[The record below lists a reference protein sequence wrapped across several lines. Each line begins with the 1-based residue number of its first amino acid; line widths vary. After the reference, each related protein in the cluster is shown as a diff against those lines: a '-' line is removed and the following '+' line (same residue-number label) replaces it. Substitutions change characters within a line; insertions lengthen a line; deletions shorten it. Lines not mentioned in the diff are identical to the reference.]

1 MVSKNYDVLNFLI
14 QKFNFKSYLE
24 IGVRGY
30 QTFDKISC
38 EKKVAV
44 DPAPNGFRS
53 GKGIEVHR
61 KFSNDFF
68 NELKDSDTFDLIFI
82 DGDHSYE
89 AVKSDLENA
98 IKFLNKDGLIV
109 LHDVDPP
116 AEKWQGVPRLSDGPG
131 SRNLASPLGECWRAL
146 VTRRIV
152 NKDILV
158 FTVKCAE
165 EEFGVE
171 KKIPGSGCETGLAI
185 CKIIP
190 NSFDKSLQQFENL
203 KVDWN
208 LLENNREV
216 LLNRHSMED
225 FYQKVELF
233 FKEKANSRL

>member
-1 MVSKNYDVLNFLI
+1 M
-14 QKFNFKSYLE
+14 
-24 IGVRGY
+24 
-30 QTFDKISC
+30 
-38 EKKVAV
+38 
-44 DPAPNGFRS
+44 
-53 GKGIEVHR
+53 
-61 KFSNDFF
+61 
-68 NELKDSDTFDLIFI
+68 KDSEAFDLIFI

-116 AEKWQGVPRLSDGPG
+116 AEKWQGVPRLSGGPG

-146 VTRRIV
+146 VTRRIF

-171 KKIPGSGCETGLAI
+171 KKTPGSGCETGLAI

-190 NSFDKSLQQFENL
+190 SSFDKSLQKFENL
-203 KVDWN
+203 KVDWS

-233 FKEKANSRL
+233 FKEEVNNRL